1 MPALSGQVISTLTD
15 GDGQPLIVLTYFFDP
30 ATNLLRNS
38 TASWTSPSGKT
49 YPAGS
54 ALIADNGTGRVVSV
68 VVNNPETN
76 AHRTFTIPANDRKL
90 TLAQLLAVPAPNG
103 PVETVGDLAGLS
115 FDLS

>member
-15 GDGQPLIVLTYFFDP
+15 ENGQPLIVLTYFFDP
-30 ATNLLRNS
+30 ATYLLRNS
-38 TASWTSPSGKT
+38 LTSWTSPSGKT

-68 VVNNPETN
+68 VVNNPETGSN
-76 AHRTFTIPANDRKL
+76 RTFSIPATDRKL
-90 TLAQLLAVPAPNG
+90 TLAQLLAIPAPNG
-103 PVETVGDLAGLS
+103 PVQTVGDLAGLS